1 MSAPVTI
8 SQLDRLAICPAGA
21 SMRQVVTHRPEAETA
36 RGTAWHAFLEDVVL
50 VGREA
55 ALQRHAESEWFAEF
69 EGANLD
75 DLPQVQAAGLAEL
88 PMALDPEAETARALG
103 RNGSQ
108 GRRAYGVGPGEV
120 PGTPDWF
127 APLDDGSALVL
138 DLKTGWG
145 PLAHPADSLQLLG
158 YALGAAS
165 ILEVDEV
172 TVGFM
177 RGPDSAGEFRLST
190 ARLDSFALASG
201 WDRLRTIL
209 RRVADGPLSP
219 LVLGQHCRYCPA
231 ALVCPAQAS
240 LLRELAQGE
249 LHVDPAKPA
258 LAYELVK
265 TAEQTVKRAR
275 ERLDDLAR
283 QMPIQL
289 QDGRTYGEVLVE
301 REHFDAAKAE
311 VLLAGHPLESA
322 VERAAPKLSKES
334 LNRAAKRHVEGKKG
348 EKMAPLVRD
357 ALERLRAG
365 DAAGVSVHPEM
376 RAFGKAKKKEESDGA
391 DENQ

>member
-21 SMRQVVTHRPEAETA
+21 SMRQVRQHRPEEEAA
-36 RGTAWHAFLEDVVL
+36 RGTAWHAFLEDVAL

-55 ALQRHAESEWFAEF
+55 ALQRHAGSDWFAEF
-69 EGANLD
+69 EAANLD
-75 DLPQVQAAGLAEL
+75 ELPQVQAAGLAEL
-88 PMALDPEAETARALG
+88 PMALHPESETARALG
-103 RNGSQ
+103 RG
-108 GRRAYGVGPGEV
+108 GRREYDIAPGEV

-127 APLDDGSALVL
+127 APLGDGSALVL

-145 PLAHPADSLQLLG
+145 PLSHPADSLQLLG

-165 ILEVDEV
+165 ILGVDEV
-172 TVGFM
+172 TVGFL
-177 RGPDSAGEFRLST
+177 RGPDGAGEFRLT
-190 ARLDSFALASG
+190 TERLDSFALASG
-201 WDRLRTIL
+201 WERLRTLL
-209 RRVADGPLSP
+209 RRVADGLLSP

-249 LHVDPAKPA
+249 LHVDPEKPA

-289 QDGRTYGEVLVE
+289 QDGRTYGELLVE

-322 VERAAPKLSKES
+322 VERAAPKLTKES
-334 LNRAAKRHVEGKKG
+334 LNRAAKRYVEGKKG

-376 RAFGKAKKKEESDGA
+376 RAFGKAKKKEADDGA
-391 DENQ
+391 DENR